1 MNYNFEWNPDKA
13 KKNLSKHKV
22 SFELAATIFLD
33 PNALSIHDLDH
44 SEIEDRWITMGIS
57 RNRNILTI
65 IHTFNEIDD
74 SNIGIRIISARK
86 SIKNEIKH
94 YQGK

>member
-22 SFELAATIFLD
+22 SFELAATIILD
-33 PNALSIHDLDH
+33 PNALSIHDSDH
-44 SEIEDRWITMGIS
+44 TDMEDRWITIGIS
-57 RNRNILTI
+57 RNGNILTFV
-65 IHTFNEIDD
+65 HTFNEIDD
-74 SNIGIRIISARK
+74 SNISIRIISARK
-86 SIKNEIKH
+86 STKIEIKQ

>member
-33 PNALSIHDLDH
+33 PNSLSIHDFDH
-44 SEIEDRWITMGIS
+44 SEAEDRWITMGIS
-57 RNRNILTI
+57 RNANILTI
-65 IHTFNEIDD
+65 IHTFSEIDN
-74 SNIGIRIISARK
+74 SNLSIRIISARK
-86 SIKNEIKH
+86 STKKEIKQ